1 VPCISLSS
9 VIGGILPHKIKMT
22 VHRTLSQKQA
32 SHSQFMFSKQAMHGH
47 GWRLPSNTRA
57 VPNARHERYK
67 RHSRVGH
74 IRCYDLRQGGRKGG
88 REGGRERGKG
98 KEGAARGWIGICQFG
113 ATAMASTDAATVPG
127 RVAEADATNQS
138 RVRMAVGPNTR
149 FILSTSGRLSS
160 MRRWCFVTSPAV
172 SALCDTTL

>member
-1 VPCISLSS
+1 MAMDGGCLPTHAQSRTHGMNGTNDTRGWAIS
-9 VIGGILPHKIKMT
+9 VATIYGREGG
-22 VHRTLSQKQA
+22 R
-32 SHSQFMFSKQAMHGH
+32 
-47 GWRLPSNTRA
+47 
-57 VPNARHERYK
+57 EE
-67 RHSRVGH
+67 
-74 IRCYDLRQGGRKGG
+74 GRKGG

-127 RVAEADATNQS
+127 SVAEADATNQS